1 MDIMEGQ
8 FSDADDDQTALES
21 SNISNKQG
29 AFQPAVSA
37 VTGGLAELS
46 THASEL
52 SEEVSR
58 ATKEDTV
65 FTDDQDLDED
75 YQSDEDAE
83 FYDWDPSCKKDL
95 TKEYLSHRGASQAG
109 GTAGGGGKNFQPSKN
124 LMMRYSNRINLD
136 RYDGPRVSHA
146 VRNQISE
153 AAKRDDSARIRT
165 KDKKDRATVEQVLDP
180 RTRMILYQLMDREY
194 FTEINGSVSMGKEAN
209 VFHASGAP
217 PLNEDGT
224 GTERAVKIYKTSILT
239 FKDREKYVAGEFRHR
254 HGYSKH
260 NPRKMVQTWAE
271 KEMRNL
277 TRLTRAGV
285 PCPQPVL
292 LRSNVLV
299 MGFIGEQGR
308 AAPKLHDASISSS
321 KAREL
326 YLDVV
331 KMMRTIY
338 HECRLVHADLSEYNM
353 LYFKGRVYI
362 IDVSQSLEHDHQNSL
377 FFLRKDCTNITNYF
391 TRLQVAT
398 MTVRELFDFIVD
410 PNIGADNQADYLSR
424 MMAVTAERGQLTNQQ
439 IVDEEVFKNAYIP
452 KRLDEVFNAERDI
465 KQAKSGERELIYST
479 ITGIKP
485 DLSAVQLVPTRLGQ
499 TAGHSE
505 GEEGEEG
512 DASGSSGEEDSEDS
526 EDEDGGSK
534 FVNSRRPR
542 DESPDSKKERKK
554 AVKEQKAEKR
564 KSKVKKHI
572 KKRKEKEN
580 KKK

>member
-1 MDIMEGQ
+1 MDITEGQ

-52 SEEVSR
+52 SQEVSR
-58 ATKEDTV
+58 APKEETS

-95 TKEYLSHRGASQAG
+95 TKEYLSHRGASQG
-109 GTAGGGGKNFQPSKN
+109 GGSAGGGGKNFQPSKN
-124 LMMRYSNRINLD
+124 LMMRYSNRITLD

-410 PNIGADNQADYLSR
+410 PNIGADNLADYL
-424 MMAVTAERGQLTNQQ
+424 
-439 IVDEEVFKNAYIP
+439 
-452 KRLDEVFNAERDI
+452 VFNAERDI

-505 GEEGEEG
+505 EEEGEDG

-526 EDEDGGSK
+526 DDEDGGSK

>member
-1 MDIMEGQ
+1 MTSTMDITEGQ

-52 SEEVSR
+52 SQEVSR
-58 ATKEDTV
+58 APKEETS

-95 TKEYLSHRGASQAG
+95 TKEYLSHRGASQG
-109 GTAGGGGKNFQPSKN
+109 GGSAGGGGKNFQPSKN
-124 LMMRYSNRINLD
+124 LMMRYSNRITLD

-410 PNIGADNQADYLSR
+410 PNIGADNLADYL
-424 MMAVTAERGQLTNQQ
+424 
-439 IVDEEVFKNAYIP
+439 
-452 KRLDEVFNAERDI
+452 VFNAERDI

-505 GEEGEEG
+505 EEEGEDG

-526 EDEDGGSK
+526 DDEDGGSK